1 MSPERTDAGFPL
13 CLEASNELTVSLPTC
28 VCLWQEQNASNTKT
42 LPGEGASKGPVAAMP
57 SPTPRVGRR
66 ARASAGCLSPHL
78 TPGLWAWQPRWQTAA
93 RGHLHCGLPDFYFP
107 KADDVSVCPH
117 LPP

>member
-13 CLEASNELTVSLPTC
+13 CLEASNELAVSLPTC

-57 SPTPRVGRR
+57 SPLPGWEGEPGLLQGV
-66 ARASAGCLSPHL
+66 CHL
-78 TPGLWAWQPRWQTAA
+78 T
-93 RGHLHCGLPDFYFP
+93 
-107 KADDVSVCPH
+107 
-117 LPP
+117 